1 MKKNFTLKF
10 LRIRIRNRAHARART
25 RILMFLTCTI
35 ICDINASQHGADLE
49 GPVLIHM
56 YTLFYAHVFII
67 PIRSY
72 YIYTYCNSLLLCALV
87 AMHTN
92 RIITVRQ
99 NTKLQHW
106 SSRPRAQRGLHHNTP
121 TRSLTAKD
129 ASQPIRIRKL
139 KILQSLLLW
148 RQYTFLFESNP
159 TCSK

>member
-72 YIYTYCNSLLLCALV
+72 YIYTYCNSLLLCMRARRNAYKPNHYRAPKYETTALE
-87 AMHTN
+87 
-92 RIITVRQ
+92 
-99 NTKLQHW
+99 L
-106 SSRPRAQRGLHHNTP
+106 PTP
-121 TRSLTAKD
+121 STARVT
-129 ASQPIRIRKL
+129 S
-139 KILQSLLLW
+139 
-148 RQYTFLFESNP
+148 QYTHSFINCERRQSAYSY
-159 TCSK
+159 T